1 MSGWNLTKKEIKRKE
16 QEEDMKVG
24 ERVCRVKRVI
34 SNAICVCG
42 LVIFVAT
49 LSWARGL
56 MHDMKKNHNLIH
68 KHGFQKI
75 LVILTNTFFSHS
87 R

>member
-34 SNAICVCG
+34 RNAMCVWTSYLCSNIAVG
-42 LVIFVAT
+42 PWPHA
-49 LSWARGL
+49 
-56 MHDMKKNHNLIH
+56 
-68 KHGFQKI
+68 
-75 LVILTNTFFSHS
+75 
-87 R
+87 

>member
-1 MSGWNLTKKEIKRKE
+1 MELDKERNEEKRTRRRHE
-16 QEEDMKVG
+16 SRRESLQG
-24 ERVCRVKRVI
+24 KRVI